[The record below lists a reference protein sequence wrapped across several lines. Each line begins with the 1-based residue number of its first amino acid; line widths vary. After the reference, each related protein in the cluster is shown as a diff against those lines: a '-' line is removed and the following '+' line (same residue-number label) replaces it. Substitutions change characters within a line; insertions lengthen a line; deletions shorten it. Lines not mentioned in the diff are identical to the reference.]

1 MIIKDMDDKMIAS
14 WIIILNDL
22 KEFATGELP
31 TQVRSA
37 AFENRLA
44 VRQGTMPQIQKL
56 ASQKI

>member
-31 TQVRSA
+31 TQVR
-37 AFENRLA
+37 L
-44 VRQGTMPQIQKL
+44 PHL
-56 ASQKI
+56 KID